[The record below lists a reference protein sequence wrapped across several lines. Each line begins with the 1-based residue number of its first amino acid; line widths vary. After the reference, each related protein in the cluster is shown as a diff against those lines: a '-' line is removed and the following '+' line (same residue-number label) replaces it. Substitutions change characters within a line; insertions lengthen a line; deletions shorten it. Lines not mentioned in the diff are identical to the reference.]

1 MTGVGDDKEWGLCS
15 LMARLGFGGRYGGLR
30 KGLQKVKGGGDEE
43 DEQDRVREKWKK
55 DREFR
60 SFRRS

>member
-1 MTGVGDDKEWGLCS
+1 
-15 LMARLGFGGRYGGLR
+15 MARPGFGGRYGGLR
-30 KGLQKVKGGGDEE
+30 KGLQKVKGGRDEE